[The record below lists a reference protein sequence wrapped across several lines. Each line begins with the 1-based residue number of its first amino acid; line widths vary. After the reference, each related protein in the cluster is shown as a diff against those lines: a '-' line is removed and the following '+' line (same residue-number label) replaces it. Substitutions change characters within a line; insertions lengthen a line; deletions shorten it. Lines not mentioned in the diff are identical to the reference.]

1 MVFEKMLSPKFPLKL
16 TAEFFFQTLNLI
28 LMSLYAEANETI
40 SKNNGS
46 FLFVSLNPRVPILSL

>member
-16 TAEFFFQTLNLI
+16 TAEVFFLN
-28 LMSLYAEANETI
+28 SQSNTNAEANETI

-46 FLFVSLNPRVPILSL
+46 FLFVSLNPRVPILRL